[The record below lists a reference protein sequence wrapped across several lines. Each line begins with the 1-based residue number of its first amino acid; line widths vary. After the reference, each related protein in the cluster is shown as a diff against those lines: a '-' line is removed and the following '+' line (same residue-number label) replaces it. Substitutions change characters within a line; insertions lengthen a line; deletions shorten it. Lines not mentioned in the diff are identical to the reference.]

1 MNLNTYLNFNG
12 DCRAAFEFYRSVFG
26 GDFTFLVT
34 FAAGPADLPPLSDAE
49 KGLIMHV
56 SLPVGDSVL
65 MGNDN
70 IAAFGPPATVGN
82 NFAISIGADSR
93 AETDRLV
100 HGLADGDGGAVLTPP
115 DDMFWGAYFGM
126 CRDRFG
132 VNWMVSY
139 EPSQE

>member
-12 DCRAAFEFYRSVFG
+12 DCRAAFEFYRAVFG
-26 GDFTFLVT
+26 GEFTYLVT
-34 FAAGPADLPPLSDAE
+34 FADGPPELPPIADAE

-70 IAAFGPPATVGN
+70 IAAFGPPATVGD
-82 NFAISIGADSR
+82 NFAISVGADSR
-93 AETDRLV
+93 EETDRLV
-100 HGLADGDGGAVLTPP
+100 NSLAAGGAVLMAP

-132 VNWMVSY
+132 VGWMVSY
-139 EPSQE
+139 EPAQG

>member
-34 FAAGPADLPPLSDAE
+34 FADGPPELPPLSDAE
-49 KGLIMHV
+49 KGLIMHI

-65 MGNDN
+65 MGNDC
-70 IAAFGPPATVGN
+70 IAAFGPPATMGD

-93 AETDRLV
+93 DETDRLV
-100 HGLADGDGGAVLTPP
+100 NGLAKGGAVLMPP

-132 VNWMVSY
+132 VSWMVSY
-139 EPSQE
+139 EPGQG

>member
-12 DCRAAFEFYRSVFG
+12 ECRAAFEFYRAVFG
-26 GDFTFLVT
+26 GEFSFLVT
-34 FAAGPADLPPLSDAE
+34 FADGPPELPPIADAE

-70 IAAFGPPATVGN
+70 IAAFGPPATVGD
-82 NFAISIGADSR
+82 NFAISVGADSR

-100 HGLADGDGGAVLTPP
+100 SRLAAGGAVLMAP

-132 VNWMVSY
+132 VGWMVSY
-139 EPSQE
+139 EPAQG

>member
-12 DCRAAFEFYRSVFG
+12 DCRAAFEFYRAVFG
-26 GDFTFLVT
+26 GEFSFLVT
-34 FAAGPADLPPLSDAE
+34 FADGPADLPPISDAE
-49 KGLIMHV
+49 KGLIMHI

-65 MGNDN
+65 MGNDC
-70 IAAFGPPATVGN
+70 IAAFGPPATVGD

-93 AETDRLV
+93 EETDRLV
-100 HGLADGDGGAVLTPP
+100 NGLAEGGAVLMAP

-132 VNWMVSY
+132 VGWMVSY
-139 EPSQE
+139 EPGQG

>member
-12 DCRAAFEFYRSVFG
+12 DCRTAFEFYRSVFG
-26 GDFTFLVT
+26 GEFTYLVT
-34 FAAGPADLPPLSDAE
+34 FADGPPELPPIADAE

-70 IAAFGPPATVGN
+70 IAAFGPPATVGD
-82 NFAISIGADSR
+82 NFAISVGADSR

-100 HGLADGDGGAVLTPP
+100 NGLAAGGAVLMAP

-132 VNWMVSY
+132 VGWMVSY
-139 EPSQE
+139 EPAQG

>member
-26 GDFTFLVT
+26 GEFSFLVT
-34 FAAGPADLPPLSDAE
+34 FADGPPELPPIADAE

-70 IAAFGPPATVGN
+70 IAAFGPPATVGD
-82 NFAISIGADSR
+82 NFAISVGADSR
-93 AETDRLV
+93 EETNRLV
-100 HGLADGDGGAVLTPP
+100 NGLAAGGAVLMAP

-132 VNWMVSY
+132 VGWMVSY
-139 EPSQE
+139 EPAQG